1 MSTADKYPREIDP
14 SQKLFW
20 DKMWSEAKNTTK
32 TKILAELQ
40 NIKQSTEDTRNS
52 FTDFWSGI
60 GQMWGERKNRK
71 K

>member
-1 MSTADKYPREIDP
+1 MTTDNYPRDIDP
-14 SQKLFW
+14 AQKLFW
-20 DKMWSEAKNTTK
+20 EKMLESARNTTK
-32 TKILAELQ
+32 TKIFEEIQ
-40 NIKQSTEDTRNS
+40 KIKKDTEDTKNS

>member
-1 MSTADKYPREIDP
+1 MTTVDKYPSEIDP
-14 SQKLFW
+14 AQKLFW
-20 DKMWSEAKNTTK
+20 EKMLESAKNTTK
-32 TKILAELQ
+32 TKILVELQ
-40 NIKQSTEDTRNS
+40 SIKQATEDTKNS